1 MFLLIVQRIYLK
13 SLCIKLAK
21 VHLEGTGMGLPG
33 IRHEDLKLVSRV
45 CLGHMSHI
53 NAAGRYLTIPQTC
66 IHLQVF
72 YVYPHTM
79 CGVTAKVYLS
89 AYMQSLVLTFKDLRF
104 LGSYLKAKRPLIYWV
119 SQLFKRPERQT
130 PAFLFG
136 ETWGIVLSVHYVGPH
151 PLPDHLYYL
160 WGFT

>member
-33 IRHEDLKLVSRV
+33 IRHEDLMLVSRV

-66 IHLQVF
+66 IHLQVVLCIPT
-72 YVYPHTM
+72 YSVWGY
-79 CGVTAKVYLS
+79 S
-89 AYMQSLVLTFKDLRF
+89 QST
-104 LGSYLKAKRPLIYWV
+104 LISIYAV
-119 SQLFKRPERQT
+119 S
-130 PAFLFG
+130 
-136 ETWGIVLSVHYVGPH
+136 S
-151 PLPDHLYYL
+151 PD
-160 WGFT
+160 F

>member
-13 SLCIKLAK
+13 SLRIKLAK

-33 IRHEDLKLVSRV
+33 IRHEDLMLVSRV

-79 CGVTAKVYLS
+79 CGVTAKVSIYAVS
-89 AYMQSLVLTFKDLRF
+89 SPTFKDLRF

-119 SQLFKRPERQT
+119 SQLVKRPERQT

-136 ETWGIVLSVHYVGPH
+136 ETWGIVLSVHYVGPY